1 LLLYYQSTNLY
12 NNGKQVEGFLFF
24 SPSVV
29 SISIILHS
37 VDKPRR
43 KDRERKEEKLEPKL
57 KQIKIEIKNFYL

>member
-1 LLLYYQSTNLY
+1 METKL
-12 NNGKQVEGFLFF
+12 KVFDFF
-24 SPSVV
+24 SPSFV

-57 KQIKIEIKNFYL
+57 KQI